1 VFTVEDGMPRFWFQ
15 IYDADGEPRL
25 EREGLELSDLD
36 AARGEAIRRLRDMAC
51 ATGVEADEPR
61 YFAVDV
67 VDELGNTLVRARLS
81 ETVETIGFAI
91 GPALHAARLSD
102 ALPAALPDIRTSH

>member
-1 VFTVEDGMPRFWFQ
+1 MPRFWFQ
-15 IYDADGEPRL
+15 IYDADGEPRI

-36 AARGEAIRRLRDMAC
+36 VARGEALRRLRNMAC
-51 ATGVEADEPR
+51 ATGVEADEQR

-67 VDELGNTLVRARLS
+67 LDELGNTLVRARLS

-91 GPALHAARLSD
+91 DPVLHAARLSD
-102 ALPAALPDIRTSH
+102 ALPAALPDIRTTH